1 MCLTVQGLGV
11 DALGVNCSLGPKELM
26 PIVEEIS
33 KWTTVPIV
41 VKANAGLPDPVT
53 NTYNVLPDEFA
64 DTCKEMVKYGAKVL
78 WWMLWYNT
86 GLCSQTKRNGCNSKR
101 KCCEKRNQDS
111 LQYVHL

>member
-78 WWMLWYNT
+78 
-86 GLCSQTKRNGCNSKR
+86 GGC
-101 KCCEKRNQDS
+101 CGTTP
-111 LQYVHL
+111 LM